1 MTTQASVSDR
11 ESSANLPPAQL
22 RVAVFGNGAIGGPVA
37 AALRSG
43 QVPGATLAAVV
54 DSRGA
59 QDAGGAPLSF
69 SDVVD
74 RTDLVVEAAGQQ
86 VLAEAGPDLIAAGL
100 DLLALS
106 LGALADDDLHARLSA
121 GPGRLYLSTGAIG
134 GLDLLRAAAEAGTL
148 EQATIETTK
157 RPSTLVQDWMDST
170 QRAGILGA
178 RVRTEVLRGSPQ
190 QIATAFPKSANVAMA
205 VALAAGD
212 PGLVEAVVYVD
223 PECTLTTHEINVRSA
238 SGNYLFRIHSLPS
251 PTNPATSG
259 VVPFAVLRAL
269 QDLAGRRETLI

>member
-1 MTTQASVSDR
+1 MTTQASVR
-11 ESSANLPPAQL
+11 NQASAHPSPAQL
-22 RVAVFGNGAIGGPVA
+22 RVAVLGNGAIGGPVA
-37 AALRSG
+37 AARRSG

-59 QDAGGAPLSF
+59 QDADGVPISF
-69 SDVVD
+69 SDVLD

-134 GLDLLRAAAEAGTL
+134 GLDLLRAAATAGTL

-170 QRAGILGA
+170 QRAGILEAGA
-178 RVRTEVLRGSPQ
+178 RTEVLRGSPQ

-212 PGLVEAVVYVD
+212 PGLVEAVVYAD
-223 PECTLTTHEINVRSA
+223 PDCTLTTHEISVRSA